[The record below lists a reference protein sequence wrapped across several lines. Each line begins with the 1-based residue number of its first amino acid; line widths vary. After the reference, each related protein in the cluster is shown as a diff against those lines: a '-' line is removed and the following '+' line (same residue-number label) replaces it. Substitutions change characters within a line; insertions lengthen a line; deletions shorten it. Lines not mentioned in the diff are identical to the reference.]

1 MSENGTAQQVVK
13 VEPISVPLKLTI
25 AIDNGAESGEALA
38 HYRSGL
44 TGLVESLPADLEV
57 TVISIA
63 PQPRTIVQS
72 TTDRTQITRGINGFA
87 PEQARPRFTDAIVE
101 YSQRLQREARD
112 RNMKPYAPVMLI
124 LSTAAAEQ
132 PSYQPNE
139 IAKAVEFLV
148 ARHARLNVIV
158 MSTRTGQATSPETIN
173 ASLQA
178 IVAIP
183 AVKATNGR
191 YEALAASSR
200 LATMLPEWGRDLAV
214 LHTRQSKQV
223 RVTVERKTGGP
234 LQNPQIELARPG
246 LQGSVT
252 LDGYLP

>member
-1 MSENGTAQQVVK
+1 M
-13 VEPISVPLKLTI
+13 
-25 AIDNGAESGEALA
+25 
-38 HYRSGL
+38 
-44 TGLVESLPADLEV
+44 
-57 TVISIA
+57 
-63 PQPRTIVQS
+63 
-72 TTDRTQITRGINGFA
+72 
-87 PEQARPRFTDAIVE
+87 
-101 YSQRLQREARD
+101 
-112 RNMKPYAPVMLI
+112 
-124 LSTAAAEQ
+124 
-132 PSYQPNE
+132 
-139 IAKAVEFLV
+139 EFLV

-158 MSTRTGQATSPETIN
+158 MSTRTGQATSPETLN

-200 LATMLPEWGRDLAV
+200 LASLLPEWGKDLAV
-214 LHTRQSKQV
+214 LHARQSKQV

-246 LQGSVT
+246 LQGAVT